1 MHQIVPRGDVGSTNI
16 SENGQGAGMVVKAP
30 CGVAR
35 WEDKDGPEAVKVT
48 SFHVV

>member
-1 MHQIVPRGDVGSTNI
+1 MHQIVPRGDVGSANI
-16 SENGQGAGMVVKAP
+16 SEDGQGAGMVVEAP

-35 WEDKDGPEAVKVT
+35 WEGKDGPGAVKVT